1 MEDARGWED
10 VESEQGKEPGSKVR
24 YKVLEGYPEEDRH
37 TVQNFLERIWRLNGG
52 QEELDAI
59 YTVMM
64 DVTKAGLVQVRKE
77 ERGGRRGQPW
87 FTKKIAEQ
95 RRCFHK
101 AEADWLKCKDPKERR
116 HRREDYCKMRRVY
129 AREVNRAKS
138 AWEKNQ
144 QTELKELMKHA
155 PEAMVER
162 TAEAEGGGQVE
173 HKKLCIESEG

>member
-1 MEDARGWED
+1 
-10 VESEQGKEPGSKVR
+10 
-24 YKVLEGYPEEDRH
+24 
-37 TVQNFLERIWRLNGG
+37 
-52 QEELDAI
+52 
-59 YTVMM
+59 
-64 DVTKAGLVQVRKE
+64 
-77 ERGGRRGQPW
+77 
-87 FTKKIAEQ
+87 
-95 RRCFHK
+95 
-101 AEADWLKCKDPKERR
+101 
-116 HRREDYCKMRRVY
+116 MRRVY

>member
-24 YKVLEGYPEEDRH
+24 YKVPEGYLEEDRH
-37 TVQNFLERIWRLNGG
+37 TVQNFLERIWRPDGG

-64 DVTKAGLVQVRKE
+64 NVMKGGLVQVRKE
-77 ERGGRRGQPW
+77 EERGCIGGQPW

-116 HRREDYCKMRRVY
+116 LLQ
-129 AREVNRAKS
+129 N
-138 AWEKNQ
+138 EKG
-144 QTELKELMKHA
+144 
-155 PEAMVER
+155 V
-162 TAEAEGGGQVE
+162 
-173 HKKLCIESEG
+173 C